1 VKALTERRPKLIGIG
16 VLIVIVVAVTGILTL
31 NRGVFSSGYQVT
43 ARFADAAGIT
53 KGTDVMVA
61 GVKVGTVTGVTVHGN
76 AVDAALSVNRS
87 VQLPHDTD
95 AAVQVE
101 TLLGVVD
108 VTLQPES
115 GWSDP
120 LRNGARIAK
129 TSVPTELFQLQQAG
143 QKLLSKS
150 NTRALNSLV
159 ESLAGITKGKQ
170 SQVAQIIKGLG
181 ALTTTVDQRSGQ
193 VSQLIDSANTLS
205 STLAAKDQELVSIV
219 NDLNT
224 VSSGLADRSGD
235 LSNLI
240 TNVDEMA
247 TQTNSLVSGDSPA
260 LNALLSSLHTDLGV
274 VSAHQEDL
282 AEGVSY
288 LGGALK
294 GFASIADDGGQ
305 QVNWANIFVNPA
317 GLTSTYGVIGP
328 CGALDE
334 ALTDALGPDPLGCD
348 EQTGTTPGEGTGSS
362 GSTST
367 NSGTSAG
374 SGSGSS
380 PANGSSTTTPTTGGN
395 GSSAGSLPIGPNSG
409 LGGLSQLLSPL
420 LGGSGQ

>member
-1 VKALTERRPKLIGIG
+1 MKAMTERRPKLIG
-16 VLIVIVVAVTGILTL
+16 VSAVIVIVVAVVGILTL
-31 NRGVFSSGYQVT
+31 NRGIFTSGYQVT

-76 AVDAALSVNRS
+76 AVDAALTVNHSVR
-87 VQLPHDTD
+87 LPHDTD

-108 VTLQPES
+108 VTLQPKS

-120 LRNGARIAK
+120 LGNGALITR
-129 TSVPTELFQLQQAG
+129 TSVPTELFQLQRAG

-150 NTRALNSLV
+150 NTKALNSLV
-159 ESLAGITKGKQ
+159 ESLATITKGKQ

-224 VSSGLADRSGD
+224 VSTGLADRSGD

-240 TNVDEMA
+240 TNVNQMA

-260 LNALLSSLHTDLGV
+260 LNALLSSLHADLGV

-288 LGGALK
+288 LGSALK

-305 QVNWANIFVNPA
+305 QVDWANIFVNPA

-334 ALTDALGPDPLGCD
+334 ALTDALGPDPLPCD
-348 EQTGTTPGEGTGSS
+348 QETGTTPGEGTGSGSGSASASNS
-362 GSTST
+362 GSTP
-367 NSGTSAG
+367 A
-374 SGSGSS
+374 SGSS
-380 PANGSSTTTPTTGGN
+380 GGDSTTTSNATGG
-395 GSSAGSLPIGPNSG
+395 SSPAGSLPIGPNSG

>member
-1 VKALTERRPKLIGIG
+1 MTERRPKLIGISA
-16 VLIVIVVAVTGILTL
+16 VMVIVAAVVGILTL
-31 NRGVFSSGYQVT
+31 NRGMFTSGYQVT

-76 AVDAALSVNRS
+76 AVDAVLSVNHS
-87 VQLPHDTD
+87 VRLPHDTD

-120 LRNGARIAK
+120 LGNGALITR
-129 TSVPTELFQLQQAG
+129 TSVPTELFQLQRAG

-150 NTRALNSLV
+150 NTKALNSLV
-159 ESLAGITKGKQ
+159 ESLATITKGKQ

-224 VSSGLADRSGD
+224 VSTGLADRSGD

-260 LNALLSSLHTDLGV
+260 LNTLLSSLHADLGV

-334 ALTDALGPDPLGCD
+334 ALTDALGPDPVPCD
-348 EQTGTTPGEGTGSS
+348 QQTGTTPGEGTK
-362 GSTST
+362 
-367 NSGTSAG
+367 
-374 SGSGSS
+374 SGSGSAS
-380 PANGSSTTTPTTGGN
+380 GSNSGSAPASGSSGGDSTTTSTTGV
-395 GSSAGSLPIGPNSG
+395 GSPVGSLPIGPNSG

-420 LGGSGQ
+420 LGGSGR

>member
-1 VKALTERRPKLIGIG
+1 MTERRPKLIGISA
-16 VLIVIVVAVTGILTL
+16 VMVIVAAVVGILTL
-31 NRGVFSSGYQVT
+31 NRGMFTSGYQVT

-76 AVDAALSVNRS
+76 AVDAVLSVNHS
-87 VQLPHDTD
+87 VRLPHDTD

-120 LRNGARIAK
+120 LGNGALITR
-129 TSVPTELFQLQQAG
+129 TSVPTELFQLQRAG

-150 NTRALNSLV
+150 NTKALNSLV
-159 ESLAGITKGKQ
+159 ESLATITKGKQ

-219 NDLNT
+219 NDLST
-224 VSSGLADRSGD
+224 VSTGLADRSSD

-260 LNALLSSLHTDLGV
+260 LNALLSSLHADLGV

-334 ALTDALGPDPLGCD
+334 ALTDALGPDPVPCD
-348 EQTGTTPGEGTGSS
+348 QQTGPTPGEGSGSAS
-362 GSTST
+362 GSTSGSSS
-367 NSGTSAG
+367 NSNSDATPG
-374 SGSGSS
+374 SGNPGGDSTSTSTAEGGGS
-380 PANGSSTTTPTTGGN
+380 PD
-395 GSSAGSLPIGPNSG
+395 GSLPIGPNSG

>member
-1 VKALTERRPKLIGIG
+1 
-16 VLIVIVVAVTGILTL
+16 
-31 NRGVFSSGYQVT
+31 
-43 ARFADAAGIT
+43 
-53 KGTDVMVA
+53 M
-61 GVKVGTVTGVTVHGN
+61 
-76 AVDAALSVNRS
+76 
-87 VQLPHDTD
+87 
-95 AAVQVE
+95 QVE

-120 LRNGARIAK
+120 LANGALITK
-129 TSVPTELFQLQQAG
+129 TSVPTELFQLQHAG

-150 NTRALNSLV
+150 NTKALNSLV
-159 ESLAGITKGKQ
+159 ESLATITKGKQ

-224 VSSGLADRSGD
+224 VSTGLADRSSD

-260 LNALLSSLHTDLGV
+260 LNALLSSLHADLGV

-288 LGGALK
+288 LGSALK

-334 ALTDALGPDPLGCD
+334 ALTDALGPDPLSCD

-362 GSTST
+362 AGSASGSNSGSTP
-367 NSGTSAG
+367 A
-374 SGSGSS
+374 SGSS
-380 PANGSSTTTPTTGGN
+380 GGDSTTTSTATGGT
-395 GSSAGSLPIGPNSG
+395 SPVGSLPIGPNSG

>member
-1 VKALTERRPKLIGIG
+1 VKAFTERRPKLIGISA
-16 VLIVIVVAVTGILTL
+16 VIVIVVAVAGILTL
-31 NRGVFSSGYQVT
+31 NRGVFTSGYQVT

-61 GVKVGTVTGVTVHGN
+61 GVKVGSVTGVTVHGN

-87 VQLPHDTD
+87 VELPHRTD

-120 LRNGARIAK
+120 LRNGALITT
-129 TSVPTELFQLQQAG
+129 TSVPTELFQLQKAG

-150 NTRALNSLV
+150 NTKALNSLV
-159 ESLAGITKGKQ
+159 ESLADITKGKQ

-219 NDLNT
+219 DDLST
-224 VSSGLADRSGD
+224 VSTGLADRSSD

-240 TNVDEMA
+240 TNVDQMA

-260 LNALLSSLHTDLGV
+260 LNALLSSLHADLGV

-317 GLTSTYGVIGP
+317 GLTGTYGVIGP

-334 ALTDALGPDPLGCD
+334 ALNDALGPDPVPCD
-348 EQTGTTPGEGTGSS
+348 EQTGTTPGEGTGSTS
-362 GSTST
+362 GSTSSSNSNGDAT
-367 NSGTSAG
+367 GGSGTPGGDSTATS
-374 SGSGSS
+374 SGD
-380 PANGSSTTTPTTGGN
+380 GN
-395 GSSAGSLPIGPNSG
+395 GSSGGSLPIGPNSG

-420 LGGSGQ
+420 LSGSGQ

>member
-1 VKALTERRPKLIGIG
+1 
-16 VLIVIVVAVTGILTL
+16 
-31 NRGVFSSGYQVT
+31 
-43 ARFADAAGIT
+43 
-53 KGTDVMVA
+53 
-61 GVKVGTVTGVTVHGN
+61 
-76 AVDAALSVNRS
+76 
-87 VQLPHDTD
+87 
-95 AAVQVE
+95 
-101 TLLGVVD
+101 VVD
-108 VTLQPES
+108 VTLEPRS
-115 GWSDP
+115 GWSEP
-120 LRNGARIAK
+120 LHNGALITR
-129 TSVPTELFQLQQAG
+129 TSVPTELFQLQRAG

-150 NTRALNSLV
+150 NTKALNSLV
-159 ESLAGITKGKQ
+159 ESLAGITEGKQ

-181 ALTTTVDQRSGQ
+181 ALTSTVDQRSGQ

-224 VSSGLADRSGD
+224 VSTGLADRSGD

-334 ALTDALGPDPLGCD
+334 ALTDALGPDPLPCD
-348 EQTGTTPGEGTGSS
+348 EETGTTPGEGTSSSGGSS
-362 GSTST
+362 SS
-367 NSGTSAG
+367 NSGVSSS
-374 SGSGSS
+374 SGG
-380 PANGSSTTTPTTGGN
+380 GGSTTTSTAGG
-395 GSSAGSLPIGPNSG
+395 GSPSGSLPIGPNSG

>member
-1 VKALTERRPKLIGIG
+1 MKAMTERRPKLIGISA
-16 VLIVIVVAVTGILTL
+16 VIVIVVAVVGILTL
-31 NRGVFSSGYQVT
+31 NRGIFSSGYQVT

-76 AVDAALSVNRS
+76 AVDAALTVNHSVR
-87 VQLPHDTD
+87 LPHDTD

-120 LRNGARIAK
+120 LANGALITK
-129 TSVPTELFQLQQAG
+129 TSVPTELFQLQRAG

-150 NTRALNSLV
+150 NTKALNSLV
-159 ESLAGITKGKQ
+159 ESLATITKGKQ

-224 VSSGLADRSGD
+224 VSTGLADRSGD

-260 LNALLSSLHTDLGV
+260 LNALLSSLHADLGV

-288 LGGALK
+288 LGSALK

-334 ALTDALGPDPLGCD
+334 ALTDALGPDPLPCD
-348 EQTGTTPGEGTGSS
+348 EETGTTPGEGTGSS
-362 GSTST
+362 AGSASGSNSGSTP
-367 NSGTSAG
+367 A
-374 SGSGSS
+374 SGSS
-380 PANGSSTTTPTTGGN
+380 GGDSTTTSTATGG
-395 GSSAGSLPIGPNSG
+395 SSPVGSLPIGPNSG